1 MPQSAEDSDGHP
13 DHLPNLAERLDTLF
27 RTVPRGDDPSKLH
40 TSASVARTMQQQG
53 ISVTPNH
60 IRALRT
66 GRRSNP
72 SFRLL
77 AGLADLF
84 HVPLDY
90 FTDDS
95 VASEIQES
103 LGALTAMRDA
113 GVEQVMLRAH
123 GVSSESLS
131 SVLTLL
137 DQIRRIEGLDEPNE
151 QEPAAD
157 E

>member
-1 MPQSAEDSDGHP
+1 MADDPHP
-13 DHLPNLAERLDTLF
+13 DDLPHLAERLDRLF
-27 RTVPRGDDPSKLH
+27 RTVSRPDNPSKLH
-40 TSASVARTMQQQG
+40 SSTSVTKALDEKG

-60 IRALRT
+60 IRALRAGT
-66 GRRSNP
+66 RSNP

-77 AGLADLF
+77 AGLADIF

-90 FTDDS
+90 FTDYDT
-95 VASEIQES
+95 AREIDES
-103 LGALTAMRDA
+103 LEALVAIRDA

-137 DQIRRIEGLDEPNE
+137 DQIRRFEGLDTPDE
-151 QEPAAD
+151 QESSSS